1 MSDEGYGATV
11 AKRRLSYRLAVL
23 RRRSGHTA
31 NHVCDMLNWGRGKV
45 GRFEA
50 NQWRRP
56 EMSDVRD
63 LLRLYGVDG
72 TEADEIEELAMQARV
87 RPWWRDYPEIF
98 DNEFPG
104 FENDAVSISAFMP
117 LTLPGLLQTT
127 AYIEALMRTAARPPV
142 WQRRALESRQRR
154 QEILDRPHST
164 APRLVA
170 VITEA
175 ALRYRWGTIEDRR
188 EQIEHLAEVSRRPDV
203 ELRIQRFED
212 GPPQGTFS
220 SINIFGLPAGDP
232 TLVYLETDYSIEEVS
247 RTAEVN
253 TYIRA
258 FGRVRDAA
266 LEPSDTTFYL
276 RQLAEQLE

>member
-1 MSDEGYGATV
+1 
-11 AKRRLSYRLAVL
+11 
-23 RRRSGHTA
+23 
-31 NHVCDMLNWGRGKV
+31 
-45 GRFEA
+45 
-50 NQWRRP
+50 
-56 EMSDVRD
+56 
-63 LLRLYGVDG
+63 
-72 TEADEIEELAMQARV
+72 MQARV

-117 LTLPGLLQTT
+117 LTLPGLLQTA

-154 QEILDRPHST
+154 QEILDRPQGT

-188 EQIEHLAEVSRRPDV
+188 EQIEHLAEVSRLPSV

>member
-1 MSDEGYGATV
+1 
-11 AKRRLSYRLAVL
+11 
-23 RRRSGHTA
+23 
-31 NHVCDMLNWGRGKV
+31 
-45 GRFEA
+45 
-50 NQWRRP
+50 
-56 EMSDVRD
+56 
-63 LLRLYGVDG
+63 
-72 TEADEIEELAMQARV
+72 
-87 RPWWRDYPEIF
+87 
-98 DNEFPG
+98 
-104 FENDAVSISAFMP
+104 
-117 LTLPGLLQTT
+117 
-127 AYIEALMRTAARPPV
+127 MRTAARPPV

-154 QEILDRPHST
+154 QEILGRANGA

-175 ALRYRWGTIEDRR
+175 SLLYRWGTNEDRR
-188 EQIEHLAEVSRRPDV
+188 EQIEHLAEMNRRPDV

-220 SINIFGLPAGDP
+220 SINIFGLPDSDP

-247 RTAEVN
+247 RAEEVN

-266 LEPSDTTFYL
+266 LEPSDTTLYL

>member
-23 RRRSGHTA
+23 RRRSGHPA

-63 LLRLYGVDG
+63 LLRLYGVG
-72 TEADEIEELAMQARV
+72 GAEADEIEELAMQARV

>member
-23 RRRSGHTA
+23 RKRSGHTA

-72 TEADEIEELAMQARV
+72 AEADEIEELAMQARV

-154 QEILDRPHST
+154 QEILDRPHGT

-188 EQIEHLAEVSRRPDV
+188 EQIEHLAEVSRRPSV

>member
-1 MSDEGYGATV
+1 MSDEGYGATA
-11 AKRRLSYRLAVL
+11 AKRRLSHRLAVL
-23 RRRSGHTA
+23 RKRSGHTA

-50 NQWRRP
+50 NQWKRP

-72 TEADEIEELAMQARV
+72 AEAEEIEELAMLARV

-104 FENDAVSISAFMP
+104 FENDAVSISVFMP

-127 AYIEALMRTAARPPV
+127 PYIEALMRTAARPPV

-154 QEILDRPHST
+154 QEILGRANGA

-175 ALRYRWGTIEDRR
+175 SLLYRWGTNEDRR
-188 EQIEHLAEVSRRPDV
+188 EQIEHLAEMNRRPDV

-220 SINIFGLPAGDP
+220 SINIFGLPDSDP

-247 RTAEVN
+247 RAEEVN

-266 LEPSDTTFYL
+266 LEPSDTTLYL